1 MADTPDILQKILARK
16 EKEITERKSRLS
28 LEEIRRLAINA
39 PAQRGFYHTIMKTI
53 DKGKAAVIAEI
64 KKASPS
70 QGVIREDFNPAQIAE
85 SYANAGASC
94 LSILT
99 DVDFFQGKDEY
110 LKQAKD
116 ACMLPVLRKDFM
128 IDPYQILEARVHGA
142 DCVLLILSLLS
153 EAQCRE
159 LAAVAREYKLDV
171 LAEVHT
177 RSELEKAL
185 DLGFQL
191 IGINNRDLTTFSV
204 SLSTTEKLIASIP
217 NDVTLVSESG
227 IKTREDVE
235 RLGKIGVDAVL
246 VGETLMRQPDVGAAL
261 RKIAGVRKWSR

>member
-1 MADTPDILQKILARK
+1 MTEILDKILQSKTK
-16 EKEITERKSRLS
+16 EVLRNRQNVPESRL
-28 LEEIRRLAINA
+28 LAEIKTTGTPQGMAHALRL
-39 PAQRGFYHTIMKTI
+39 P
-53 DKGKAAVIAEI
+53 DKVAVIAEV
-64 KKASPS
+64 KKKSPS
-70 QGVIREDFNPAQIAE
+70 VGVIRPDFDPVEIAGAYE
-85 SYANAGASC
+85 TASANAISV
-94 LSILT
+94 LT
-99 DVDFFQGKDEY
+99 DQEFFGGSLNSLNIVGDRVQ
-110 LKQAKD
+110 
-116 ACMLPVLRKDFM
+116 LPLLRKDFM

-159 LAAVAREYKLDV
+159 LAAVARKYKLDV
-171 LAEVHT
+171 LAEVHS

-246 VGETLMRQPDVGAAL
+246 VGETLMRQPDVGVAL
-261 RKIAGVRKWSR
+261 KQIAGVRKWSR